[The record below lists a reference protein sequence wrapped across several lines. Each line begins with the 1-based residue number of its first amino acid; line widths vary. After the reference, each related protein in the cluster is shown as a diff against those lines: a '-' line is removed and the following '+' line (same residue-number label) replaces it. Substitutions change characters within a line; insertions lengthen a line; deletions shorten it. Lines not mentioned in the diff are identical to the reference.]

1 MASVVINTRA
11 DLQSIAGTKEY
22 DEFME
27 RLKGSITRTED
38 QAVYP
43 DNYNEPDYDGPA
55 IDPVWVEVE
64 DLTTIERFG
73 FTKADFE
80 G

>member
-1 MASVVINTRA
+1 MASFVINTRA

-27 RLKGSITRTED
+27 RLKGSMTRTED

-43 DNYNEPDYDGPA
+43 ENYNEPDYDGPA
-55 IDPVWVEVE
+55 IEPVWVEVE

-73 FTKADFE
+73 FTKADFA
-80 G
+80 

>member
-27 RLKGSITRTED
+27 RLKGSMTHRED
-38 QAVYP
+38 QAAYP
-43 DNYNEPDYDGPA
+43 DNYNDPDYDGPK
-55 IDPVWVEVE
+55 IEPVWVDVE

-73 FTKADFE
+73 FSKADFE
-80 G
+80 